1 MFTNVLQP
9 THLLIVLIVA
19 LVLLG
24 PKRLPDAGRALGK
37 GLKEFRSSLSGDDT
51 DHTDDQIAPPARPAQ
66 HGDSPHELRDSP
78 VVATPTAELTAA
90 SSTPS
95 AANQHA
101 SDFPTNR

>member
-1 MFTNVLQP
+1 LFTNVLQP

-19 LVLLG
+19 LLVLG

-51 DHTDDQIAPPARPAQ
+51 DDQIAPAPRPAEQ
-66 HGDSPHELRDSP
+66 DDSHELRDSP
-78 VVATPTAELTAA
+78 IVATPTAELTAA

-101 SDFPTNR
+101 SDYHH

>member
-9 THLLIVLIVA
+9 AHLLIVLIVA
-19 LVLLG
+19 LVVLG

-37 GLKEFRSSLSGDDT
+37 GLKEFRSSLSGDDP
-51 DHTDDQIAPPARPAQ
+51 DDQIAPTPRPAQ
-66 HGDSPHELRDSP
+66 QEHSPHELRDSRIP
-78 VVATPTAELTAA
+78 TTPTEELTAA

-101 SDFPTNR
+101 SDSHH

>member
-1 MFTNVLQP
+1 LFTNVLQP

-19 LVLLG
+19 LLLLG

-51 DHTDDQIAPPARPAQ
+51 DDQVAPARRPAQ
-66 HGDSPHELRDSP
+66 HEDSPQELRDGP
-78 VVATPTAELTAA
+78 IVTTPTAELTAA

-95 AANQHA
+95 AASQHA
-101 SDFPTNR
+101 SDFHH

>member
-1 MFTNVLQP
+1 LFTNVLQP
-9 THLLIVLIVA
+9 THLLIILIVA
-19 LVLLG
+19 LLLLG

-51 DHTDDQIAPPARPAQ
+51 DDQIAPAPRPAQ
-66 HGDSPHELRDSP
+66 QEGSPRELPDSPI
-78 VVATPTAELTAA
+78 VTTPTAELTAA

-101 SDFPTNR
+101 SDFHH